1 MKKYGNK
8 ILKIAFAISLFFGV
22 TMIPAVFIFGEISED
37 YIVTVLGLWVF
48 LFIGF
53 GLVGVILLALGYRP
67 DEPKPSTK
75 NSILK
80 ENFSVFGPVV
90 MRVSALL
97 GGFFLFLI
105 LVWCA
110 IVEEQKVFEIVVKVS
125 FFISTIFGVLSF
137 ILLLCCTPKES
148 NSSEIYRM
156 SFDDFTSCYEFM
168 KNAFESNKFKKR
180 FWANTQKGCEI
191 YVYKKQRVSIDYY
204 FILNLKDWS
213 DESSLVEFERFRDE
227 ILRIESF
234 LNFGTVKVTNIICV
248 NEKPDDFEQKLVD
261 KTMSYRRWTNL
272 CIGVVFDEHKIYLP
286 SCKQKARVGLMK
298 SMKREFRERIGIS
311 EVVSKNPIIRLVV
324 GCCMEE
330 KRMKH
335 DVILGKTEQR

>member
-1 MKKYGNK
+1 MKKHGK
-8 ILKIAFAISLFFGV
+8 ILKIIFAISLFFGV

-37 YIVTVLGLWVF
+37 YVVPVLGLWLF

-53 GLVGVILLALGYRP
+53 GLAGIVLLALGYRP
-67 DEPKPSTK
+67 DEPKLTTK

-80 ENFSVFGPVV
+80 ENFSIFGPVV

-97 GGFFLFLI
+97 WILFLFLI

-110 IVEEQKVFEIVVKVS
+110 IIEEQKVFEIVVKVS
-125 FFISTIFGVLSF
+125 FFTSTIFGVLSF

-168 KNAFESNKFKKR
+168 KNVFENNKFKKR

-227 ILRIESF
+227 VLSIESF
-234 LNFGTVKVTNIICV
+234 LNFGTVRVTNIICV
-248 NEKPDDFEQKLVD
+248 NQKQDDFEQKLVER
-261 KTMSYRRWTNL
+261 TSSYRGWTTL
-272 CIGVVFDEHKIYLP
+272 CIGMVFDEHKIYLP
-286 SCKQKARVGLMK
+286 GCKQKTRVGLMK
-298 SMKREFRERIGIS
+298 VMKREFRERIGIS
-311 EVVSKNPIIRLVV
+311 EVVSKNPIIRWVV

-330 KRMKH
+330 KRIKY
-335 DVILGKTEQR
+335 DVVLGQTKQG